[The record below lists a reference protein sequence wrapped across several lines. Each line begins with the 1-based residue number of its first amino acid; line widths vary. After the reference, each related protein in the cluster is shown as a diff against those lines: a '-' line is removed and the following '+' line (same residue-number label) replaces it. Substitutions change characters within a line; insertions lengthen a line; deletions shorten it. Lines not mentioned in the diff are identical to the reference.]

1 VTIGNARGVS
11 YVEQNNTHN
20 RLDSNIM
27 KKHGYAYGDAEF
39 DVDYVTTERSDKHKY
54 VIRTDTDECI
64 GMVNSTYKGTSHPD
78 YFRKMREQWMNTL
91 QPDNYNIR
99 TRTAGNGAWALE
111 TVIFPDL
118 KGVVETNKHK
128 TETAMQLNY
137 WHSINGSTSN
147 NFVGGLIDFF
157 CTNEMITGDYSFLK
171 KRNTKNFNLST
182 FADKA
187 GSVIAGYSEH
197 NAWCQSLAEKEIHLD
212 QIDSMLESMMPKRKA
227 DKMFSSVLQET
238 NVRGNNMWA
247 VYSAMT
253 QYATHSDRFEFRK
266 TNNDTQV
273 QRQFNRNLEVAKW
286 VEHPSFLEMAA

>member
-1 VTIGNARGVS
+1 
-11 YVEQNNTHN
+11 
-20 RLDSNIM
+20 M

-111 TVIFPDL
+111 TVTFPDL
-118 KGVVETNKHK
+118 KGVVETKKHK
-128 TETAMQLNY
+128 TDTAMQLNY
-137 WHSINGSTSN
+137 WHSVNGSTSN

-157 CTNEMITGDYSFLK
+157 CTNGMVTGDYSVLK
-171 KRNTKNFNLST
+171 KRNTKNFDLST
-182 FADKA
+182 FVDKA
-187 GSVIAGYSEH
+187 GGMITGYSEH
-197 NAWCQSLAEKEIHLD
+197 NAWCQRLAEKAVTTK
-212 QIDSMLESMMPKRKA
+212 QIELMLESIMPKRKA
-227 DKMFSSVLQET
+227 NKMYNSAIQET
-238 NVRGNNMWA
+238 HVRGCNMWA

-266 TNNDTQV
+266 TNSDTQI

-286 VEHPSFLEMAA
+286 VEHSSFLEMAA

>member
-1 VTIGNARGVS
+1 MM
-11 YVEQNNTHN
+11 NT
-20 RLDSNIM
+20 
-27 KKHGYAYGDAEF
+27 YGHAEF

-64 GMVNSTYKGTSHPD
+64 GMVNSTYTGTSHPD
-78 YFRKMREQWMNTL
+78 YFGKMREQWMNTL
-91 QPDNYNIR
+91 QPEKYDIK

-111 TVIFPDL
+111 TVTFPDL
-118 KGVVETNKHK
+118 KGVVETKKHK

-157 CTNEMITGDYSFLK
+157 CTNGMVTGDYSVLK
-171 KRNTKNFNLST
+171 KRNTKNFDLST

-187 GSVIAGYSEH
+187 GGMIAGYSEH
-197 NAWCQSLAEKEIHLD
+197 NAWCQRLAEKETDLISVD
-212 QIDSMLESMMPKRKA
+212 RMLESMMPKRKA
-227 DKMFSSVLQET
+227 DKMYKSVLQET
-238 NVRGNNMWA
+238 DVRGLNMWA

>member
-1 VTIGNARGVS
+1 MM
-11 YVEQNNTHN
+11 NT
-20 RLDSNIM
+20 
-27 KKHGYAYGDAEF
+27 YGHAEF

-64 GMVNSTYKGTSHPD
+64 GMVNSTYTGTSHPD
-78 YFRKMREQWMNTL
+78 YFGKMREQWMNTL
-91 QPDNYNIR
+91 QPEKYDIK

-111 TVIFPDL
+111 TVTFPDL
-118 KGVVETNKHK
+118 KGVVETKKHK

-137 WHSINGSTSN
+137 WHSVNGSTSN

-157 CTNEMITGDYSFLK
+157 CTNGMVTGDYSVLK
-171 KRNTKNFNLST
+171 KRNTKNFDLST

-187 GSVIAGYSEH
+187 GGMIAGYSEH
-197 NAWCQSLAEKEIHLD
+197 NAWCQKLAEKEIHLD